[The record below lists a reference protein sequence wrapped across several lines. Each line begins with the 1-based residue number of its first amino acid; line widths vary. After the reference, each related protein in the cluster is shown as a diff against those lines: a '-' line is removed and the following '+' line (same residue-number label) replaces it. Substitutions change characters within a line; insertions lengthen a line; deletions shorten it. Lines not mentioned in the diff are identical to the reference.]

1 MTYDPSIFNI
11 NPYYDDFTTD
21 SGFLRVLFRPGYA
34 LQAREITQ
42 AQSILQN
49 QVSKLGDHLFKDG
62 SRIIGGG
69 ISVRTTSAIRITV
82 TSLNTAAV
90 LDYDTLI
97 GSELVQ
103 STTKAKIVHYVPL
116 SAGGSTTHL
125 VVIVDF
131 TSGYSFS
138 AGNISLDGTTLTN
151 GVIGTTESCKLIT
164 VGDGIFYVDGFFTPV
179 GTQKFTPYRISGST
193 LDVAFGGTADSF
205 NLLTTRVGFDVVRD
219 TVTAEEDSTLKD
231 PAIGSSNYNAPG
243 GDRYKI
249 DLMLTQSGITSEAN
263 DFIELI
269 RFDAGKITRKSERV
283 SYAEIESALSRRT
296 FDESGSYI
304 VRPFDVKVKNLSGS
318 TLGFVIGPGKA
329 YVQGHELES
338 QYPTTLNVA
347 KARTTQTE
355 TNLTYGF
362 GLGNYVGVCMGTSAA
377 FGTTFADNLVNINSG
392 SVEVKF
398 RNSSSGVVATGY
410 VHGAIPVSTGSTTGY
425 NYNLYLYGLS
435 GSVAGASSGTLYF
448 VDNNGTGWSAGH
460 TCGTFVPSGTG
471 TTFTQVQSPNSQSLV
486 YEMTTGYAI
495 DQVTAV
501 AVPGR
506 LWTSS
511 TTGTHTFSAGT
522 TTLTI
527 TDSGNRF
534 LDTVSDSYI
543 DFDPNTTLADIA
555 ISNAAGQ
562 VFFPHYH
569 TGTKNI
575 TATTSGISFSYDGSP
590 SGFTGG
596 ALRVLVPV
604 VYKPSTISSSSIR
617 IKTSTAATD
626 SAISWDANTTEN
638 GRSVFTLAKAD
649 VYSITGIT
657 HSIGST
663 DISDY
668 FELDDGQTDTHYN
681 YSRIMVKSSKQ
692 TAWNAFNISGT
703 LTVGY
708 KYFLHAGLA
717 AAPFIG
723 ATSYIGVSYDNVPL
737 FTSPKTGKTV
747 SLANCL
753 DFRHSG
759 LTATTPLFKPFRTE
773 KSTTVSYTHYLPRID
788 KVCLR
793 TDPTDGTAEFLTVT
807 GTPDVSPSVP
817 PDPIDAMVLGTA
829 SIPAYTH
836 NPGDVLFTATDNKR
850 YTMQDIGKI
859 EKRIDDVE
867 VFAKLS
873 LSELE
878 TDSKSIKTLAGV
890 STEPLKTSIFS
901 EEFVGHSIGDV
912 ASGDHICSVDY
923 ETGELRPFFT
933 PSTVSLSGYAYTG
946 TTLSADGLITLSYTT
961 TPYIE
966 NGESTKQ
973 IIVNP
978 SNTINWLGFA
988 KLTPSVATAYDVAY
1002 RPIVKTNALGENDN
1016 WLGSNADNSRGF
1028 GTQWNDWES
1037 MWTGIEDNNQE
1048 QDDVQKQNLKTPH
1061 VASSSVIPN
1070 INSGNASAGIS
1081 RTIIGIDENLSTRM
1095 KMSRLKNRIKT
1106 RVGTRIVDRSIVQY
1120 IPATT
1125 GITFTVYGLK
1135 PSTTGLSIYFD
1146 GDVVKSGL
1154 SSDAYGTCGATFNIP
1169 ANTYTSGEKIVRL
1182 VDSSTNENATTA
1194 AEATYYCVGALDQ
1207 RDSGSYSTRP
1217 PVLRRQTV
1225 SSDGIVKNP
1234 FAREFSI
1241 DILENSQWADPL
1253 SQTFFVDNKSNP
1265 EGVFIKSVELFFSEK
1280 DSVLPVTV
1288 QIRPTIS
1295 GYPSPSVV
1303 LPFST
1308 VTLLSAGVTAD
1319 SVTPYATT
1327 FTFSSPVFLEP
1338 GEYAICISTNSQKYS
1353 LYAADSGYNALASGD
1368 STGGRVGNNQLVG
1381 TLYTSTSM
1389 GLSVAENSTD
1399 LMFNINRCL
1408 FTTSASSRFT
1418 ATLTNNLAKQILK
1431 FSSPEVIPAGCG
1443 ISREFTGST
1452 SLAFKN
1458 NENIYMTSTALG
1470 AFGLQYTFTGT
1481 GFVSPVI
1488 DTQAMYATG
1497 IAMRVAIGSP
1507 SQYISRIVAVDAV
1520 NSNGLAVFVDT
1531 NTPSGSSLE
1540 VYYRV
1545 ATAGEAQIQT
1555 KTWNA
1560 LTRSVSA
1567 PVSGSDLDY
1576 STGTYGITLGTAF
1589 SAYQIKISLASTAAP
1604 ATYYQTPAVRSIRVA
1619 SFVS

>member
-82 TSLNTAAV
+82 TSLNAAV

-131 TSGYSFS
+131 TSGYSFTV
-138 AGNISLDGTTLTN
+138 GGIMLGTATLQ
-151 GVIGTTESCKLIT
+151 VIGTTESCKLIT
-164 VGDGIFYVDGFFTPV
+164 VADGIFYVDGFFTPV
-179 GTQKFTPYRISGST
+179 GTQKFTPHRISGNT
-193 LDVAFGGTADSF
+193 LDVAFGGTAASF

-338 QYPTTLNVA
+338 QYPITLNVA

-362 GLGNYVGVCMGTSAA
+362 GLGNYVGVCMGVS
-377 FGTTFADNLVNINSG
+377 FGTTFATNLVNINSG

-435 GSVAGASSGTLYF
+435 GSVAGASTGALYF

-471 TTFTQVQSPNSQSLV
+471 TTFAQVQSPNSQSLV

-501 AVPGR
+501 AAPGR

-511 TTGTHTFSAGT
+511 TGTHTFSAGT
-522 TTLTI
+522 TTFTI
-527 TDSGNRF
+527 TDSGANGNRF

-575 TATTSGISFSYDGSP
+575 TALTSGISFSYDGSP

-617 IKTSTAATD
+617 TKTSTAATD
-626 SAISWDANTTEN
+626 SAIASTSSTTEN
-638 GRSVFTLAKAD
+638 GRSVYTLSKAD
-649 VYSITGIT
+649 IYSITGIT
-657 HSIGST
+657 HSIAPT

-692 TAWNAFNISGT
+692 TDWATYASSGT

-708 KYFLHAGLA
+708 KYFLHGGLS

-759 LTATTPLFKPFRTE
+759 LTATAPLFKPFRTE

-793 TDPTDGTAEFLTVT
+793 TDPTDGTAEFSTVT
-807 GTPDVSPSVP
+807 GTPDISPSVP

-836 NPGDVLFTATDNKR
+836 NAGDVLFTATDNKR

-878 TDSKSIKTLAGV
+878 TDSKSIKTLAGA

-933 PSTVSLSGYAYTG
+933 PSTVSLSSYAYTG

-966 NGESTKQ
+966 NAESTKQ

-988 KLTPSVATAYDVAY
+988 KLTPSVATAYDVTY

-1016 WLGSNADNSRGF
+1016 WLGSNANNSRGF

-1241 DILENSQWADPL
+1241 DVLENSQWADPL
-1253 SQTFFVDNKSNP
+1253 SQTFYVDNKSNP
-1265 EGVFIKSVELFFSEK
+1265 EGLFIKSVELFFSEK

-1308 VTLLSAGVTAD
+1308 VTLLSASVTAD

-1399 LMFNINRCL
+1399 LMFNINRCV
-1408 FTTSASSRFT
+1408 FDTSASSRFT
-1418 ATLTNNLAKQILK
+1418 ANLTNNTTKQILK

-1443 ISREFTGST
+1443 ISRQFTGST

-1458 NENIYMTSTALG
+1458 NENIYMTSTSLT
-1470 AFGLQYTFTGT
+1470 AFNLQYTFNGT
-1481 GFVSPVI
+1481 GFVSPVV

-1497 IAMRVAIGSP
+1497 IAMRVAIVSP

-1555 KTWNA
+1555 KTWNQ

-1589 SAYQIKISLASTAAP
+1589 SAYQIKISLASTAAF